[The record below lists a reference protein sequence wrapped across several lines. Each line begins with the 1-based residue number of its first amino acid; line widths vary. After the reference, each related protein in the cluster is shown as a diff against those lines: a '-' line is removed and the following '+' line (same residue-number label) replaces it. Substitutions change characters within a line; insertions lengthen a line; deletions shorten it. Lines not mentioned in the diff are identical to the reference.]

1 MIEMSNPTI
10 TSYVFVPGKNWQ
22 LSLAEL
28 SSFLEAREY
37 NSRITDLS
45 KSHFVI
51 AGEES
56 LEGSCINEL
65 GGFMKIGRVITSIPS
80 RIVAEAFIHMKKEA
94 QIEIESKLSSDLV
107 FQKIFKTAGN
117 CVFGVSLYFENP
129 VFHRISKRTQRFLGS
144 HFKKDFAAHGIRA
157 RFMGFPKNRKLPQLT
172 HVEVL
177 KKGLVEKSAEILC
190 CIGEE
195 QTVVANT
202 IAVHNPFE
210 FQKRD
215 IDRPIQRKIFSIP
228 PRLAKIMVNLSS
240 CSPGKVLLDPFC
252 GVGTILQEAVLA
264 KAQTIGIDMNPWCVE
279 ASRRNLDW
287 LKSEYNLANAK
298 YTVMFGDSRNL
309 TKQIGRETVDCV
321 ATEPDL
327 GPALRHVPT
336 VSYASGIVD
345 ELKPLYFDFLE
356 ESYKV
361 LKRGGRLVF
370 VAPYIRTRS
379 GEFITLNI
387 EERAR
392 CLGFKT
398 VSPFKKDFFAEG
410 NRLAGSLIETSCF
423 VDIEKRHKIG
433 RKIHILQK

>member
-1 MIEMSNPTI
+1 MIEMSKQKT
-10 TSYVFVPGKNWQ
+10 TSYVFIPGKNWK

-28 SSFLEAREY
+28 SSFFEARKY
-37 NSRITDLS
+37 NFRITDLS

-65 GGFMKIGRVITSIPS
+65 GGFTKIGLVITFIPS
-80 RIVAEAFIHMKKEA
+80 QIVDEAFLHMKKEA
-94 QIEIESKLSSDLV
+94 QIEFESRLSSDLV
-107 FQKIFKTAGN
+107 FKEIFKTTEK

-129 VFHRISKRTQRFLGS
+129 VFNRISKRTQRFLGS

-157 RFMGFPKNRKLPQLT
+157 RFMGFPKNRKLPQLS

-215 IDRPIQRKIFSIP
+215 TGRPIQRKIFAIP
-228 PRLAKIMVNLSS
+228 PRLAKMMVNLSL
-240 CSPGKVLLDPFC
+240 CSPDKVLLDPFC

-264 KAQTIGIDMNPWCVE
+264 KAQTIGIDIDPWCVE
-279 ASRRNLDW
+279 ASRKNLEW
-287 LKSEYNLANAK
+287 LKSEYCLANAK
-298 YTVMFGDSRNL
+298 YTVMLGDSRNL
-309 TKQIGRETVDCV
+309 TKQIGKETVDCV

-327 GPALRHVPT
+327 GPVLRHVPT
-336 VSYASGIVD
+336 VSHASRIVD
-345 ELKPLYFDFLE
+345 ALKPLYFDFLE
-356 ESYKV
+356 EAYKV

-370 VAPYIRTRS
+370 VAPYIRTRI
-379 GEFITLNI
+379 GEFVTLNI
-387 EERAR
+387 EEKAR
-392 CLGFKT
+392 GLGFKT
-398 VSPFKKDFFAEG
+398 ISPFKKELLAEG
-410 NRLAGSLIETSCF
+410 NRLTGSLIGASYF

-433 RKIHILQK
+433 RRIHILQK

>member
-1 MIEMSNPTI
+1 
-10 TSYVFVPGKNWQ
+10 
-22 LSLAEL
+22 
-28 SSFLEAREY
+28 
-37 NSRITDLS
+37 
-45 KSHFVI
+45 
-51 AGEES
+51 
-56 LEGSCINEL
+56 
-65 GGFMKIGRVITSIPS
+65 
-80 RIVAEAFIHMKKEA
+80 
-94 QIEIESKLSSDLV
+94 
-107 FQKIFKTAGN
+107 
-117 CVFGVSLYFENP
+117 
-129 VFHRISKRTQRFLGS
+129 
-144 HFKKDFAAHGIRA
+144 
-157 RFMGFPKNRKLPQLT
+157 
-172 HVEVL
+172 
-177 KKGLVEKSAEILC
+177 
-190 CIGEE
+190 
-195 QTVVANT
+195 
-202 IAVHNPFE
+202 
-210 FQKRD
+210 
-215 IDRPIQRKIFSIP
+215 
-228 PRLAKIMVNLSS
+228 MVNLSS
-240 CSPGKVLLDPFC
+240 CSPGKVFLDPFC

-309 TKQIGRETVDCV
+309 TKQIGKETVDCV

-410 NRLAGSLIETSCF
+410 NRLAGGLIGMSCF